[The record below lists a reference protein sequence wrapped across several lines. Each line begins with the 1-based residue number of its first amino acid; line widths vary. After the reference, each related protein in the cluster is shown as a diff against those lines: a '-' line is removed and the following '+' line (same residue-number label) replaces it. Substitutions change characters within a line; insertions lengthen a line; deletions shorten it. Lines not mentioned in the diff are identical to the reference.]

1 MLRVL
6 LLLMPAVLLTLAPPS
21 RAGDRYH
28 LDTGRELALAG
39 STALAGAWVW
49 HRAERVAPLSA
60 AELADLR
67 VADLPAFDRVATR
80 QWSPGAKQL
89 SDVLRLGLTVA
100 PLALLLDTG
109 AGMSGGELLLMY
121 GQTVGLTETVTG
133 ALKLGTARVRPLAYN
148 PDPRIDDRLRRSRYA
163 RRSFPSGHTSAAFA
177 GAVFIG
183 EVHAR
188 LHPDRPSRHWVR
200 GGGLALAALTGYA
213 RVRAGHHFPSD
224 VLAGA
229 AVGSLVGWLVPRLH
243 EREMDPARLDTPG
256 TKDAVPILSLQLMF

>member
-1 MLRVL
+1 MLRRCMSL
-6 LLLMPAVLLTLAPPS
+6 TAAVMLILAAPCQ
-21 RAGDRYH
+21 AGDRYQ

-49 HRAERVAPLSA
+49 HRAERVPPLSA
-60 AELADLR
+60 TELAALR
-67 VADLPAFDRVATR
+67 AADLPAFDRVATR
-80 QWSPGAKQL
+80 QWSPGARRL
-89 SDVLRLGLTVA
+89 SDGLRLGLTLA

-109 AGMSGGELLLMY
+109 AGMSGGELLVMY
-121 GQTVGLTETVTG
+121 VQTMGLNEAATG
-133 ALKLGTARVRPLAYN
+133 ALKLATARVRPLAYN
-148 PDPRIDDRLRRSRYA
+148 PDPRIDDGLRQSRYA

-188 LHPDRPSRHWVR
+188 LHPDRSSRHWVR

-229 AVGSLVGWLVPRLH
+229 AVGALVGWLVPRIH
-243 EREMDPARLDTPG
+243 ERDLDPARLDTPSG
-256 TKDAVPILSLQLMF
+256 AGVVPVVSLRLAF

>member
-1 MLRVL
+1 MLRVFL
-6 LLLMPAVLLTLAPPS
+6 LLVPAVLLAMAPPC

-28 LDTGRELALAG
+28 LDAGRELALAG

-49 HRAERVAPLSA
+49 HRAERVTPLSA
-60 AELADLR
+60 AELANLR
-67 VADLPAFDRVATR
+67 VDDVPAFDRVATG

-109 AGMSGGELLLMY
+109 AGMSSGELLVMY
-121 GQTVGLTETVTG
+121 VQTVGLTETVTG
-133 ALKLGTARVRPLAYN
+133 ALKLGTSRARPLAYN

-177 GAVFIG
+177 GAAFLG

-229 AVGSLVGWLVPRLH
+229 AVGTLVGWLVPRLH
-243 EREMDPARLDTPG
+243 ERTLDPARLDTPAG
-256 TKDAVPILSLQLMF
+256 ADAVPIVSLQLVF